1 MSYRF
6 DTRCVHGTP
15 ERAYEDGARSV
26 SFPIYQSATFAHTK
40 IEHGQFNYTRQDNPT
55 RLHLEETI
63 AALEEGHDAVAFASG
78 MAAISA
84 VFELFRPEDHIICS
98 EDLYGGTTRLF
109 NNVSAK
115 NGLDISFID
124 TTDME
129 KVRAA
134 LRPSTRAIYIETP
147 SNPMMNVTDI
157 RACAAIAHEAGA
169 LLIVDNTFLS
179 PAFQQPLTLGAD
191 LVVHSGSKYLS
202 GHNDTICGFVVTST
216 AALSDS
222 VRLIGKTTGG
232 MLAPFDCWLV
242 MRGLKTLSLRMERA
256 QQSALTL
263 ARALKEN
270 PHVTQVL
277 YVGLPEHPG
286 YEINRSQAHGTGGML
301 SFRVDSAETAQRVL
315 TGVKV
320 ITFAESLGGTESLIT
335 YPLAQTHSDVPEDMR
350 RRLGITDTLLRLS
363 VGIEDVNDLLADLTQ
378 ALGD

>member
-15 ERAYEDGARSV
+15 EHAYKDGVCSV

-78 MAAISA
+78 MAAIAA
-84 VFELFRPEDHIICS
+84 VFELFRPGDHIICS

-109 NNVSAK
+109 RNVGSK
-115 NGLDISFID
+115 NGLDIAFTD
-124 TTDME
+124 TTDAE

-134 LRPSTRAIYIETP
+134 LRPGTRAIYIETP

-157 RACAAIAHEAGA
+157 RACAAIAHKAGA

-179 PAFQQPLTLGAD
+179 PAFQQPLALGAD

-216 AALSDS
+216 TALSDAI
-222 VRLIGKTTGG
+222 RLIGKTTGG

-242 MRGLKTLSLRMERA
+242 MRGVKTLSLRMERA

-286 YEINRSQAHGTGGML
+286 YAINRSQAHGTGGML

-320 ITFAESLGGTESLIT
+320 ITFAESLGSTESLIT
-335 YPLAQTHSDVPEDMR
+335 YPLTQTHSDVPEDMR

>member
-15 ERAYEDGARSV
+15 ERAYEDGVRSV

-63 AALEEGHDAVAFASG
+63 AALEEGYDAVAFASG

-84 VFELFRPEDHIICS
+84 VFGLFRPGDHIICS

-109 NNVSAK
+109 NNVCAR
-115 NGLDISFID
+115 NGLAIAFTD
-124 TTDME
+124 TTDPA

-134 LRPSTRAIYIETP
+134 LRPATRAIYIETP

-169 LLIVDNTFLS
+169 LLMVDNTFLS
-179 PAFQQPLTLGAD
+179 PAFQRPLTLGAD

-202 GHNDTICGFVVTST
+202 GHNDVICGFVVTST
-216 AALSDS
+216 AALSDAI
-222 VRLIGKTTGG
+222 RLTGKTTGG
-232 MLAPFDCWLV
+232 MLAPFDCGLV
-242 MRGLKTLSLRMERA
+242 MRGVKTLSLRMERA

-263 ARALKEN
+263 ARALKAN
-270 PHVTQVL
+270 SHVTQVL

-286 YEINRSQAHGTGGML
+286 YALDRSQARGAGGML
-301 SFRVDSAETAQRVL
+301 SFRVDSVQTAQRVL

-320 ITFAESLGGTESLIT
+320 ITFAESLGGTETLVT
-335 YPLAQTHSDVPEDMR
+335 YPLTQTHSDVPEDM
-350 RRLGITDTLLRLS
+350 
-363 VGIEDVNDLLADLTQ
+363 
-378 ALGD
+378 

>member
-15 ERAYEDGARSV
+15 ERAYEDGVRSV

-78 MAAISA
+78 MAAIAA
-84 VFELFRPEDHIICS
+84 VFELFRPGDHIICS

-109 NNVSAK
+109 RNVGSK
-115 NGLDISFID
+115 NGLDIAFTD
-124 TTDME
+124 TTDAD

-157 RACAAIAHEAGA
+157 RTCAAIAHEAGA

-216 AALSDS
+216 TALSDAI
-222 VRLIGKTTGG
+222 RLIGKTTGG

-242 MRGLKTLSLRMERA
+242 MRGVKTLSLRMERA

-270 PHVTQVL
+270 SHVTQVL

-286 YEINRSQAHGTGGML
+286 YEINRSQASGTGGML

-335 YPLAQTHSDVPEDMR
+335 YPLTQTHSDVPEDMR
-350 RRLGITDTLLRLS
+350 RRLDITDTLLRLS